1 MNAREL
7 TDRHGVYGAQVVLR
21 VADVRKTLDWYR
33 DVLGFHIDFEYG
45 DPPTHARVATG
56 DRSHSSAARI
66 RFQLGESPGE
76 VSPHCSI
83 YLHVADGMLDELCE
97 EFNARGVQITEPPSD
112 RPWGRQFSIRDL
124 NGYTLS
130 FLPAG

>member
-7 TDRHGVYGAQVVLR
+7 TDLHVVYGAQVVLR

-66 RFQLGESPGE
+66 RFQLGTPPGD
-76 VSPHCSI
+76 SAPHCSI
-83 YLHVADGMLDELCE
+83 YLHVTEGMDELCE
-97 EFNARGVQITEPPSD
+97 EFQARGVQITEPPAN